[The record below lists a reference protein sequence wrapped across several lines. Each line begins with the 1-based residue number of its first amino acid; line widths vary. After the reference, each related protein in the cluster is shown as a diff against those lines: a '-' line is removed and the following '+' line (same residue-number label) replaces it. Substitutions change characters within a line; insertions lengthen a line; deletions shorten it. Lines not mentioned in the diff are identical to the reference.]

1 MTRLIATTVSA
12 LALTLFATGT
22 TRADHHGN
30 CCCPCAPVVQSPC
43 APAQM
48 APPPPPAAG
57 TTQQSQSVEPQ
68 AGPPA
73 APQTGVTSRS
83 YSYQPVQT
91 YQPTVRHRAP
101 FDPEQRRQHP
111 TSQIRW

>member
-1 MTRLIATTVSA
+1 MNKLIAITVTA
-12 LALTLFATGT
+12 LSLPLFAADAA
-22 TRADHHGN
+22 RADHRGR
-30 CCCPCAPVVQSPC
+30 CCCPCAPVVQAPC
-43 APAQM
+43 VPAPVTAPA
-48 APPPPPAAG
+48 PPLEG

-91 YQPTVRHRAP
+91 YQSTVRHRAP
-101 FDPEQRRQHP
+101 FEPEQRRQHP